1 MSWLLATAIGAILAA
16 GIFLALSR
24 SILRVV
30 IGVSLVGAAANL
42 MLFSAGRVGQGTP
55 PVIEQGLEALVDGSN
70 PLPQALV
77 LTAIVIGFA
86 LTCFSLVLALSVKQ
100 QTGESDTDR
109 LRDAEPPVGEDG
121 KPGVLDDADGE
132 RTE

>member
-1 MSWLLATAIGAILAA
+1 MSWMLALAIGAVLAA
-16 GIFLALSR
+16 GIFLLLSR
-24 SILRVV
+24 SVLRVV
-30 IGVSLVGAAANL
+30 IGVSLIGSAVNL
-42 MLFSAGRVGQGTP
+42 MLFSAGRVGTGSP

-100 QTGESDTDR
+100 KTGVGDTDA
-109 LRDAEPPVGEDG
+109 LRDAEPPAGDDG
-121 KPGVLDDADGE
+121 KPEILEDAK
-132 RTE
+132 R

>member
-1 MSWLLATAIGAILAA
+1 MSWLLAIAIGAILAA
-16 GIFLALSR
+16 GLFLALSR

-30 IGVSLVGAAANL
+30 IGVSLVGAAINL
-42 MLFSAGRVGQGTP
+42 MLLGAGRVGEGRP
-55 PVIEQGLEALVDGSN
+55 PVIEPGLEALVGGAN

-100 QTGESDTDR
+100 QTGEGDIDR
-109 LRDAEPPVGEDG
+109 LRDAEPPVGSDG
-121 KPGVLDDADGE
+121 KPTILDDVELE
-132 RTE
+132 RDA